1 MVNRNVLVA
10 LVAVGCITAAGVGGY
25 LAVRLNSDAPAAV
38 GLTEVALNQP
48 VTPVPASAPV
58 SAARTDLP
66 PVPPAPVEAP
76 APVAARPVTKSPSSR
91 PVSKAPAPVAPAP
104 APSPYP
110 SSVPPATVPASQ
122 PDPVTPAAVEV
133 VPEPV
138 APPPVPQPRKPEFEE
153 LHVKTDSVIGI
164 RLDTTLNS
172 KTTRV
177 EDRVTAR
184 VTRDVMVDGRTAIPA
199 GARLEGTVTLVER
212 GGNFRQRA
220 RLGVRFTSIVLAD
233 KTRLP
238 IETETIFRDGESPS
252 GEATSKIGAGAVVG
266 AMIGA
271 MIGGK
276 KGAAI
281 GSAAGVGGGTAAVMA
296 GGPNDATLEAGTP
309 LTVRLTSQ
317 VTVTVEKPQNNDGE

>member
-1 MVNRNVLVA
+1 MVNRNILVP

-25 LAVRLNSDAPAAV
+25 LSVRLNSDAPAAS

-48 VTPVPASAPV
+48 VAQVPASA
-58 SAARTDLP
+58 SATPAQTTPP
-66 PVPPAPVEAP
+66 PVPAPVEAP
-76 APVAARPVTKSPSSR
+76 AAAAAPPVTKSPSSR
-91 PVSKAPAPVAPAP
+91 PAVKAPAAVTPAP
-104 APSPYP
+104 APPP

-122 PDPVTPAAVEV
+122 PEPVTPAAVEV

-153 LHVKTDSVIGI
+153 LRVKTDSVIGI
-164 RLDTTLNS
+164 RLDTALSS

-177 EDRVTAR
+177 EDKVTAR
-184 VTRDVMVDGRTAIPA
+184 VARDVMADGRTAIPA
-199 GARLEGTVTLVER
+199 GAQLEGTVTLVER

-220 RLGVRFTSIVLAD
+220 RLGVRFTSILLAD

-238 IETETIFRDGESPS
+238 IETETIFRDGESPT

-296 GGPNDATLEAGTP
+296 GGPNDATLEAGTQ
-309 LTVRLTSQ
+309 LTVRLTSE
-317 VTVTVEKPQNNDGE
+317 VTVTVEKPQNNDGEGA

>member
-25 LAVRLNSDAPAAV
+25 LAVRLNSDAPAAG
-38 GLTEVALNQP
+38 GLTEVALNQS
-48 VTPVPASAPV
+48 VAPVPASASTTPPQ
-58 SAARTDLP
+58 TELP
-66 PVPPAPVEAP
+66 PVPAPVEAP
-76 APVAARPVTKSPSSR
+76 AVVAAPPVTKSPSSR
-91 PVSKAPAPVAPAP
+91 PAAKAPAAVTPAP
-104 APSPYP
+104 APPP
-110 SSVPPATVPASQ
+110 SSVPPATVPAPQ

-153 LHVKTDSVIGI
+153 LRVKTDSVIGI
-164 RLDTTLNS
+164 RLDTPLSS

-177 EDRVTAR
+177 EDKVTAR
-184 VTRDVMVDGRTAIPA
+184 VTRDVMADGRTAIPA

-238 IETETIFRDGESPS
+238 IETETIFRDGESPT

-296 GGPNDATLEAGTP
+296 GGPNDAILEAGTT
-309 LTVRLTSQ
+309 LTVRLTSE
-317 VTVTVEKPQNNDGE
+317 VTVTVEKSQNNDGE